1 MIAAFQIRQN
11 ATAPWL
17 ELVLTKSGRPIPWE
31 QSFYP
36 CPPVTNEEP
45 IDLTGMNIHAK
56 MFGCGRNQPEHVVL
70 GITEIL
76 DPKKGLIV
84 HKWHPEDT
92 ADIGFFLL
100 TFVVQDPNMGA
111 ILIWPYMRELFTIEV
126 TP

>member
-1 MIAAFQIRQN
+1 MIAAFQIRRV

-45 IDLTGMNIHAK
+45 IDLTGMTVKAK
-56 MFGCGRNQPEHVVL
+56 MYGCGRNQPEHVVQ
-70 GITEIL
+70 GITEVI
-76 DPKKGLIV
+76 DATKGLIR
-84 HKWHPEDT
+84 HKWHPVDT
-92 ADIGFFLL
+92 
-100 TFVVQDPNMGA
+100 QDAGYFMMSFEVSDPDTGA